1 MKGKAWWWKGDIQWE
16 DGSKKEKGGVAGRN
30 YLCNKGGGR
39 KAEGGVV
46 GRKTI
51 CKLGGVDDL

>member
-1 MKGKAWWWKGDIQWE
+1 MRGKKGRYKR
-16 DGSKKEKGGVAGRN
+16 DGSKKEEGEVAGRN

-51 CKLGGVDDL
+51 CKMGGVDDL